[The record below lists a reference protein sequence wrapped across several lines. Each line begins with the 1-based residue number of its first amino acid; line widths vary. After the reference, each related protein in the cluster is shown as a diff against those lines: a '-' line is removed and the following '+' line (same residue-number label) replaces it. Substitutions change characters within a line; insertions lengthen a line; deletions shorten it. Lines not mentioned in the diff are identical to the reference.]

1 MNRKLNSIIAIVI
14 SIIIIGIMLFL
25 SLSKEKTQA
34 DILNEQLRKQNA
46 SWIAADYPK
55 EITNI
60 KITQTLQDLKQDQE
74 NNLENHKIFNQN
86 TKDQYLSGKNKK
98 QYYFNIKTTG
108 LFLLTDTTIS
118 SPIYEYNDNINWKE
132 KMTNNKNQAK
142 CGACN
147 VFALLGAIEGYINNK
162 NNLTGN
168 NKLNLSEQYLVSY
181 TNFAG
186 CRGAGL
192 DYYIKF
198 VSLNGNV
205 ENTNQ
210 YLKQK
215 IKGEISLENK
225 IINGTNKL
233 QTRTQLSID
242 VGEIPYGVPLENQLP
257 YLAYDSCEIG
267 NFYPNSKT
275 TSTNMNILPL
285 LIKSG
290 NGRVRLEQINANFCP
305 DNSDENQNL
314 YVPKKNNNFTKY
326 FISDHFIVD
335 TDNCKLNKIETIQNI
350 KDALL
355 ISPLA
360 TSISFYD
367 SMYNYKSGIWT
378 KIIDEDNPSLA
389 HGLTIVGWGTD
400 NIRNKEYWILKNN
413 WGDGWGENG
422 YFRVWIGDTDTGLE
436 CSRILGFSGELI
448 SKSGQE
454 INDLLP
460 IAKQEI
466 EAERQAEIQ
475 RINAEQLR
483 QENLQRRIENIPQ
496 PITPI
501 PNFPNDIDPL
511 REYQILNINYQD
523 TKYISDKK
531 CTNIMSCMSNKLTGF
546 YGNNQGNEL
555 T

>member
-1 MNRKLNSIIAIVI
+1 MNRKINSIIAIVV

-34 DILNEQLRKQNA
+34 DIINEQLRKQNA
-46 SWIAADYPK
+46 SWIASDYPK

-108 LFLLTDTTIS
+108 LFLLTDATIS
-118 SPIYEYNDNINWKE
+118 SPIYEYDDNINWKE
-132 KMTNNKNQAK
+132 NMTNNKNQAR

-147 VFALLGAIEGYINNK
+147 IFALLGAIEGYINNK

-168 NKLNLSEQYLVSY
+168 NKLDLSEQYLVSY

-198 VSLNGNV
+198 VSLNENV

-210 YLKQK
+210 YFKNK
-215 IKGEISLENK
+215 IKGEIGLENK
-225 IINGTNKL
+225 IIQGTNKL
-233 QTRTQLSID
+233 QTRTLLSID
-242 VGEIPYGVPLENQLP
+242 AGEIPFGVPLENQLP

-267 NFYPNSKT
+267 NLNQNTKT

-290 NGRVRLEQINANFCP
+290 TDRVRLEQINAQFCP
-305 DNSDENQNL
+305 DNSDDGQNL
-314 YVPKKNNNFTKY
+314 YSPKKNNNLTKY

-335 TDNCKLNKIETIQNI
+335 TKNCKSNKIETIQNI
-350 KDALL
+350 KDALFV
-355 ISPLA
+355 SPLA
-360 TSISFYD
+360 TSIIYYD
-367 SMYNYKSGIWT
+367 SMSRYRSGIWT
-378 KIIDEDNPSLA
+378 KIIDEDRPALA
-389 HGLTIVGWGTD
+389 HGVTIVGWGTD
-400 NIRNKEYWILKNN
+400 KIRNKEYWILKNN
-413 WGDGWGENG
+413 WGDSWGENG
-422 YFRVWIGDTDTGLE
+422 YFRVWIGDPDLELE
-436 CSRILGFSGELI
+436 CSRIFGFSGELI
-448 SKSGQE
+448 SKSGKE

-460 IAKQEI
+460 IVRQEI
-466 EAERQAEIQ
+466 ETEKLAEIQ

-483 QENLQRRIENIPQ
+483 QENLQRKIDNIQQ
-496 PITPI
+496 PTTPI
-501 PNFPNDIDPL
+501 PNFPNDINPL

-523 TKYISDKK
+523 TKYISDIK
-531 CTNIMSCMSNKLTGF
+531 CKTIMDCMSNKLAGF